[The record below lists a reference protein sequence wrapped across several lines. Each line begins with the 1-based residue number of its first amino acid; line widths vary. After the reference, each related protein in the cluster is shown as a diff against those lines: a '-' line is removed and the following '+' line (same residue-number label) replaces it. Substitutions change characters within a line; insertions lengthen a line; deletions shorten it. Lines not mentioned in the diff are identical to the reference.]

1 MVAEMV
7 LNSSRPLTVLDY
19 FRVPYQ
25 VLSDQVPPFPQES
38 VLC

>member
-1 MVAEMV
+1 M

-25 VLSDQVPPFPQES
+25 VSSEQPPLPPQVS